1 MIGVSDDHGEDQRR
15 SPRLRALLGG
25 KLAYGEGF
33 FTVDC
38 LVRDLSREGAR
49 VKLPPGQA
57 VPARLYFLE
66 LRSGSAFE
74 ARVVWRRH
82 PEIGLEFTGVCA
94 LEDDANP
101 DLKVLK
107 RLWAESRERSG
118 I

>member
-1 MIGVSDDHGEDQRR
+1 MIGASEDRMDDQRR
-15 SPRLRALLGG
+15 SQRLRALLGG
-25 KLAYGEGF
+25 KLAFGEGY

-38 LVRDLSREGAR
+38 LVRDLSNEGAR

-57 VPARLYFLE
+57 VPGSLYFLE

-82 PEIGLEFTGVCA
+82 PEIGLQFVRKCA
-94 LEDDANP
+94 LADDENP

-107 RLWAESRERSG
+107 RLWTESRERSG